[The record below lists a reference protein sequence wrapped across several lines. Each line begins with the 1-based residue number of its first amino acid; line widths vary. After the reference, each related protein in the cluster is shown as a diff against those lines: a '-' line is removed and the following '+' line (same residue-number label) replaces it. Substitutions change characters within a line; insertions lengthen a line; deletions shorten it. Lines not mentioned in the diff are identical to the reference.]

1 MKNLA
6 LLLFLVVSP
15 ALLAQ
20 DFEGSITW
28 DIKATIK
35 DPQMKAQMEQAQKQM
50 SDPATQKQMKE
61 MQEQMSNPQFKAMM
75 ESNPQMKAQ
84 MERMMAMAQG
94 GNVND
99 IIPKG
104 MMVKIKS
111 GNSLTKMEGGM
122 LGGEILYL
130 KDKAESYHIDRENK
144 IYSVLGKKNEDNM
157 SSKATVTRTGESQ
170 KILDYTCYQYKV
182 EIQDNGKA
190 LTQWIWA
197 TPEIKGIDMNGFSTT
212 DGRGNRTSS
221 YFKEIEGLPL
231 KMELKM
237 PEMDMAWE
245 ATSVKKEKLPATD
258 FAVPSGF
265 KEVKGMFGPR

>member
-111 GNSLTKMEGGM
+111 GNS
-122 LGGEILYL
+122 
-130 KDKAESYHIDRENK
+130 HDRLFCCK
-144 IYSVLGKKNEDNM
+144 R
-157 SSKATVTRTGESQ
+157 KATHRSKTDANTRKTARSCHRR
-170 KILDYTCYQYKV
+170 I
-182 EIQDNGKA
+182 EIYIGV
-190 LTQWIWA
+190 
-197 TPEIKGIDMNGFSTT
+197 G
-212 DGRGNRTSS
+212 
-221 YFKEIEGLPL
+221 
-231 KMELKM
+231 
-237 PEMDMAWE
+237 
-245 ATSVKKEKLPATD
+245 
-258 FAVPSGF
+258 
-265 KEVKGMFGPR
+265 